1 MPDPNETREADAV
14 EPESIEPEAVEDEA
28 AEPESSKPESTE
40 PESTEDE
47 AAELE
52 SMTAES
58 ADADGSESDAGDD
71 EAPEAESAETGPE
84 PADAE
89 PADAEPDPAS
99 VADDEPAADDDTE
112 STEHD
117 EPETSESESES
128 EPTDETEPAA
138 DDAEA
143 EPEAAA
149 ATSDDAARPDA
160 RRKVLQ
166 VLTAR
171 PGRAQIPVAIL
182 LGVLAFGVVVQGR
195 TVSDSGDF
203 AGARRGDL
211 IQLLDSL
218 DAARDRAETQLQD
231 LQSKKRELENSST
244 RTQVALQDA
253 RDEANT
259 LAILSGTVGATGPGI
274 EIRIDDPASQVGAS
288 TLLNV
293 IEELRDAGAEAIEIN
308 DTARVVAQTY
318 LADDPDGISV
328 DGTVV
333 KPPFNI
339 DVIGHP
345 HTLSEAVEFPGGV
358 TEIVES
364 LGGSVDVNERETVN
378 VTSLAVRRE
387 PQYAQPAD

>member
-1 MPDPNETREADAV
+1 MPDPNETRQADAV
-14 EPESIEPEAVEDEA
+14 EPESTEPDAVEDEA
-28 AEPESSKPESTE
+28 AEPESSE
-40 PESTEDE
+40 PESTEDDATE
-47 AAELE
+47 PEPV
-52 SMTAES
+52 TAES
-58 ADADGSESDAGDD
+58 PDADNSESEADDSESDAGGD
-71 EAPEAESAETGPE
+71 EETEAESAETEPE
-84 PADAE
+84 PV
-89 PADAEPDPAS
+89 DAEPDAAS
-99 VADDEPAADDDTE
+99 VDVATDEPATHDSDLAEGTE
-112 STEHD
+112 RDET
-117 EPETSESESES
+117 EPET
-128 EPTDETEPAA
+128 EPTDESEP
-138 DDAEA
+138 EA
-143 EPEAAA
+143 EPEAAAAA

>member
-1 MPDPNETREADAV
+1 MPEQTEPRKADAV
-14 EPESIEPEAVEDEA
+14 EPEST
-28 AEPESSKPESTE
+28 EPESVESVEPESTE
-40 PESTEDE
+40 PESTDVVEPDTAEEEATEEEATEDE
-47 AAELE
+47 PAADAEPE
-52 SMTAES
+52 AADAES
-58 ADADGSESDAGDD
+58 ADT
-71 EAPEAESAETGPE
+71 ET
-84 PADAE
+84 
-89 PADAEPDPAS
+89 ADAEPDAA
-99 VADDEPAADDDTE
+99 VAEDEPVTEADADEDEVVDDEDTADG
-112 STEHD
+112 
-117 EPETSESESES
+117 PESESAP
-128 EPTDETEPAA
+128 EPTEPAETEP
-138 DDAEA
+138 
-143 EPEAAA
+143 EPEVAA
-149 ATSDDAARPDA
+149 ATSESTTRPDA

-182 LGVLAFGVVVQGR
+182 LGALAFGVVVQGR

-218 DAARDRAETQLQD
+218 DATRDRAETQLQD
-231 LQSKKRELENSST
+231 LESKKRELQNSST

-253 RDEANT
+253 RDEAST

-274 EIRIDDPASQVGAS
+274 EIRIDDPANQVGAS

-308 DTARVVAQTY
+308 NTARVVAQTY
-318 LADDPDGISV
+318 LADETDGISV

-333 KPPFNI
+333 NAPFEI

-358 TEIVES
+358 IEIVES

>member
-14 EPESIEPEAVEDEA
+14 EPESTEPEAVEDEA

-117 EPETSESESES
+117 EPETSESES

>member
-1 MPDPNETREADAV
+1 MPEQTEPRKADAV
-14 EPESIEPEAVEDEA
+14 E
-28 AEPESSKPESTE
+28 PESTE
-40 PESTEDE
+40 PESTQREATEPEAVESVEPESESGESTDAVEPDTAEDE
-47 AAELE
+47 STEAEP
-52 SMTAES
+52 A
-58 ADADGSESDAGDD
+58 ADAE
-71 EAPEAESAETGPE
+71 PET
-84 PADAE
+84 ADAE
-89 PADAEPDPAS
+89 PAAEADADEAEDTEDDDSDAEATDTESAHADDDDTDAEPESESAP
-99 VADDEPAADDDTE
+99 EPAEPT
-112 STEHD
+112 
-117 EPETSESESES
+117 EPET
-128 EPTDETEPAA
+128 ETQ
-138 DDAEA
+138 
-143 EPEAAA
+143 PEVAA
-149 ATSDDAARPDA
+149 ATADSTTRPDA

-218 DAARDRAETQLQD
+218 DATRDRAETQLQD
-231 LQSKKRELENSST
+231 LESKKRELQNSST

-253 RDEANT
+253 RDEAST

-274 EIRIDDPASQVGAS
+274 EIRIDDPANQVGAS

-308 DTARVVAQTY
+308 NTARVVAQTY
-318 LADDPDGISV
+318 LSDETDGISV

-333 KPPFNI
+333 NAPFEI

>member
-1 MPDPNETREADAV
+1 MPDPNETRQADAV
-14 EPESIEPEAVEDEA
+14 EPESTEPDAVEDEATEDESSESEPTEDEAVEDE
-28 AEPESSKPESTE
+28 STE
-40 PESTEDE
+40 PEPV
-47 AAELE
+47 
-52 SMTAES
+52 TAES
-58 ADADGSESDAGDD
+58 KDADGSESDASGD
-71 EAPEAESAETGPE
+71 EETEAESAETEPE
-84 PADAE
+84 PV
-89 PADAEPDPAS
+89 DAEPDAAS
-99 VADDEPAADDDTE
+99 VDVATDEPATDDSDLAEGTE
-112 STEHD
+112 R
-117 EPETSESESES
+117 
-128 EPTDETEPAA
+128 DETEPDA
-138 DDAEA
+138 AEA
-143 EPEAAA
+143 EPEPEAAAAA

>member
-1 MPDPNETREADAV
+1 MPDPNDTRRADAV
-14 EPESIEPEAVEDEA
+14 EPEAVEPEAVEDEVVEPEPS
-28 AEPESSKPESTE
+28 EPESVKDEAVESDE
-40 PESTEDE
+40 PE
-47 AAELE
+47 AAE
-52 SMTAES
+52 SKDADGS
-58 ADADGSESDAGDD
+58 DADGSESDTGD
-71 EAPEAESAETGPE
+71 EAPEAESAATEPE
-84 PADAE
+84 L
-89 PADAEPDPAS
+89 ADAEPDAAS
-99 VADDEPAADDDTE
+99 VAEDEPAIDDSDVAEGTKTDE
-112 STEHD
+112 SEAGEAD
-117 EPETSESESES
+117 EPES
-128 EPTDETEPAA
+128 EPEPE
-138 DDAEA
+138 AEA
-143 EPEAAA
+143 AAAA
-149 ATSDDAARPDA
+149 ATSDPAARPDA

-274 EIRIDDPASQVGAS
+274 EIRIDDPANQVGAS

-318 LADDPDGISV
+318 LADDADGISV

-364 LGGSVDVNERETVN
+364 LGGSVDVNERATVN

>member
-1 MPDPNETREADAV
+1 MPEQTEPRKADAV
-14 EPESIEPEAVEDEA
+14 EPESTEPEAAESV
-28 AEPESSKPESTE
+28 EPESESGESTDAVEPNTAEDESTE
-40 PESTEDE
+40 
-47 AAELE
+47 A
-52 SMTAES
+52 
-58 ADADGSESDAGDD
+58 
-71 EAPEAESAETGPE
+71 E
-84 PADAE
+84 PADADEDESTEEE
-89 PADAEPDPAS
+89 PAADAEPDPA
-99 VADDEPAADDDTE
+99 VAEDEPATEADADEAEDTEDDDSDAEATDTESAHADDDDT
-112 STEHD
+112 D
-117 EPETSESESES
+117 AESESES
-128 EPTDETEPAA
+128 APEPAETTELETETQ
-138 DDAEA
+138 
-143 EPEAAA
+143 PEVAAA
-149 ATSDDAARPDA
+149 MSDSTTRPDA

-218 DAARDRAETQLQD
+218 DATRDRAETQLQD
-231 LQSKKRELENSST
+231 LESKKRELQNSST

-253 RDEANT
+253 RDEAST

-274 EIRIDDPASQVGAS
+274 EIRIDDPANQVGAS

-308 DTARVVAQTY
+308 NTARVVAQTY
-318 LADDPDGISV
+318 LSDETDGISV

-333 KPPFNI
+333 NAPFEI

>member
-1 MPDPNETREADAV
+1 MPEQTEPRKADAV
-14 EPESIEPEAVEDEA
+14 EPESTEPEAVEPV
-28 AEPESSKPESTE
+28 EPESADPVEPDTAQEEASEATAADDTESE
-40 PESTEDE
+40 ADEDESTEDE
-47 AAELE
+47 PTDAEPETVEADAGPDDAAAAEDE
-52 SMTAES
+52 PADEAEAEEDDSHSEPAHGEAAEADADETGTATDTAES
-58 ADADGSESDAGDD
+58 
-71 EAPEAESAETGPE
+71 T
-84 PADAE
+84 
-89 PADAEPDPAS
+89 
-99 VADDEPAADDDTE
+99 
-112 STEHD
+112 
-117 EPETSESESES
+117 
-128 EPTDETEPAA
+128 ETEPQ
-138 DDAEA
+138 
-143 EPEAAA
+143 PEVAA
-149 ATSDDAARPDA
+149 ATADSTTQPDA

-218 DAARDRAETQLQD
+218 DATRDRAETQLQD
-231 LQSKKRELENSST
+231 LQSKKRELQNSST

-253 RDEANT
+253 RDEAST

-274 EIRIDDPASQVGAS
+274 EIRIDDPANQVGAS

-318 LADDPDGISV
+318 LADDTDGISV

-333 KPPFNI
+333 NAPFTI

-387 PQYAQPAD
+387 PQYAQPAE

>member
-1 MPDPNETREADAV
+1 MPEQTEPRKADAV
-14 EPESIEPEAVEDEA
+14 EPEST
-28 AEPESSKPESTE
+28 EPESVESVEPESTE
-40 PESTEDE
+40 PESTDVVEPDTAEEEATEEEATEDE
-47 AAELE
+47 PAADAEPE
-52 SMTAES
+52 AADAES
-58 ADADGSESDAGDD
+58 ADT
-71 EAPEAESAETGPE
+71 ET
-84 PADAE
+84 
-89 PADAEPDPAS
+89 ADAEPDAA
-99 VADDEPAADDDTE
+99 VGEDEPATEADADEDEVVEDDDTA
-112 STEHD
+112 D
-117 EPETSESESES
+117 GPESESAL
-128 EPTDETEPAA
+128 EPTEPAETEP
-138 DDAEA
+138 
-143 EPEAAA
+143 EPEPA
-149 ATSDDAARPDA
+149 ATSDSTTRPDA

-182 LGVLAFGVVVQGR
+182 LGALAFGVVVQGR

-218 DAARDRAETQLQD
+218 DATRDRAETQLQD
-231 LQSKKRELENSST
+231 LESKKRELQNSST

-253 RDEANT
+253 RDEAST

-274 EIRIDDPASQVGAS
+274 EIRIDDPANQVGAS

-308 DTARVVAQTY
+308 NTARVVAQTY
-318 LADDPDGISV
+318 LADETDGISV

-333 KPPFNI
+333 NAPFEI